1 MPRYLAGRRVDV
13 VLPKRNLAHPK
24 SSGIVLGLGGGLLGS
39 TVMCKGQ
46 NARRLG
52 LLKAMEMTGSRR
64 LLVEAEPRRGG
75 PAPAAASGG
84 RTQAAARLGREG
96 EGAGARWVME
106 ESISHAGKEVE
117 AGALE
122 RKQEQRGG
130 GA

>member
-1 MPRYLAGRRVDV
+1 M
-13 VLPKRNLAHPK
+13 
-24 SSGIVLGLGGGLLGS
+24 
-39 TVMCKGQ
+39 
-46 NARRLG
+46 
-52 LLKAMEMTGSRR
+52 LKAMEMTGSRR

-106 ESISHAGKEVE
+106 ERISRAGKEVE